1 MFLYALE
8 FKSDEKASDYE
19 HYPSILVSFVGK
31 TEHFRV
37 ENGAFQWG
45 NKNIKKRGGAISTP
59 MPDCKNIFFSE
70 ALEAQAFTKQL
81 EQGYGRVECT
91 RET

>member
-31 TEHFRV
+31 SERPSIWEWKMKHFSGETKTSRKEGELFV
-37 ENGAFQWG
+37 PLFQ
-45 NKNIKKRGGAISTP
+45 IVR
-59 MPDCKNIFFSE
+59 IFFFLRPSK
-70 ALEAQAFTKQL
+70 LRPLQNN
-81 EQGYGRVECT
+81 
-91 RET
+91 